1 MNQILN
7 QNGKSTND
15 NYIYSVT
22 NKKKFVLYKLIFF
35 ICLLCTIVFSF
46 IFVKF
51 LINIKT
57 REKHAESLV
66 NQFTLSSLY
75 SNHTDYTTNLG
86 LSNTVEQSVSEN
98 PFVIGVIKIDKI
110 KIDYPILSSTS
121 DELLTVAPC
130 RFAGPMPNEVG
141 NLCIAGH
148 NYMDKTFFAK
158 ITNLEKNDEILI
170 FDLNGKMIK
179 YYVTEKFE
187 VENNDF
193 SCTNQ
198 KTNGEKWLTLMTCN
212 SIKGTRIIVR
222 AIAEEQ

>member
-1 MNQILN
+1 MNQIL
-7 QNGKSTND
+7 KSDIESADD
-15 NYIYSVT
+15 NYVSSVT
-22 NKKKFVLYKLIFF
+22 NSKKFTLYKFIFF
-35 ICLLCTIVFSF
+35 MCLSCTIVFSYF
-46 IFVKF
+46 FVKF

-57 REKHAESLV
+57 KEKHAESLA

-75 SNHTDYTTNLG
+75 SNSTDYTTNLNQ
-86 LSNTVEQSVSEN
+86 SNTVEDTGEAD

-148 NYMDKTFFAK
+148 NYIDNTFFAK
-158 ITNLEKNDEILI
+158 ITNLEKDDEISI
-170 FDLNGKMIK
+170 FDLNGQMVN

-187 VENNDF
+187 IENNDF
-193 SCTNQ
+193 SCTTQ
-198 KTNGEKWLTLMTCN
+198 ETNGEKWLTLMTCN

-222 AIAEEQ
+222 AIANE

>member
-1 MNQILN
+1 MNQIL
-7 QNGKSTND
+7 KSDIESADD
-15 NYIYSVT
+15 NYVSSVT
-22 NKKKFVLYKLIFF
+22 NSKKFTLYKFIFF
-35 ICLLCTIVFSF
+35 MCLSCTIVFSYF
-46 IFVKF
+46 FVKF

-57 REKHAESLV
+57 KEKHAESLA

-75 SNHTDYTTNLG
+75 SNSTDYTTNLNQ
-86 LSNTVEQSVSEN
+86 SNTVEDTGEAD

-148 NYMDKTFFAK
+148 NYIDNTFFAK
-158 ITNLEKNDEILI
+158 ITNLEKDDEISI
-170 FDLNGKMIK
+170 FDLNGQMVN

-187 VENNDF
+187 IENNDF
-193 SCTNQ
+193 SCTTQ
-198 KTNGEKWLTLMTCN
+198 ETNGEKWLTLMTCN
-212 SIKGTRIIVR
+212 SVKGTRIIVR
-222 AIAEEQ
+222 AIAKE

>member
-1 MNQILN
+1 MNQIL
-7 QNGKSTND
+7 KSDIESADD
-15 NYIYSVT
+15 NYVSSVT
-22 NKKKFVLYKLIFF
+22 NSKKFTLYKFIFF
-35 ICLLCTIVFSF
+35 MCLSCTIVFSYF
-46 IFVKF
+46 FVKF

-57 REKHAESLV
+57 KEKHAESLA

-75 SNHTDYTTNLG
+75 SNSTDYTTNLNQ
-86 LSNTVEQSVSEN
+86 SNTVEDTGEAD

-148 NYMDKTFFAK
+148 NYIDNTFFAK
-158 ITNLEKNDEILI
+158 ITNLEKDDEISI
-170 FDLNGKMIK
+170 FDLNGQMVN

-187 VENNDF
+187 IENNDF
-193 SCTNQ
+193 SCTTQ
-198 KTNGEKWLTLMTCN
+198 ETNGEKWLTLMTCN

-222 AIAEEQ
+222 AIAKE

>member
-1 MNQILN
+1 MNQIL
-7 QNGKSTND
+7 KPDIESADD
-15 NYIYSVT
+15 NYVSSVT
-22 NKKKFVLYKLIFF
+22 NSKKFTLYKFIFF
-35 ICLLCTIVFSF
+35 MCLSCTIIFSYF
-46 IFVKF
+46 FVKF

-57 REKHAESLV
+57 KEKHAESLA

-75 SNHTDYTTNLG
+75 SNSTDYTTNL
-86 LSNTVEQSVSEN
+86 SQTNTLEDTDN
-98 PFVIGVIKIDKI
+98 IDPFVIGVIKIDKI

-148 NYMDKTFFAK
+148 NYIDNTFFAK
-158 ITNLEKNDEILI
+158 ITNLEKDDEISI
-170 FDLNGKMIK
+170 FDLNGQMVN

-187 VENNDF
+187 IENNDF
-193 SCTNQ
+193 SCTTQ
-198 KTNGEKWLTLMTCN
+198 ETNGDKWLTLMTCN

-222 AIAEEQ
+222 AIAKE

>member
-1 MNQILN
+1 MNQIL
-7 QNGKSTND
+7 KPDIESADD
-15 NYIYSVT
+15 NYVSSVT
-22 NKKKFVLYKLIFF
+22 NSKKFTLYKFIFF
-35 ICLLCTIVFSF
+35 MCLSCTIVFSYFF
-46 IFVKF
+46 IKF

-57 REKHAESLV
+57 KEKHAESLA

-75 SNHTDYTTNLG
+75 SNSTDYTTNLNQ
-86 LSNTVEQSVSEN
+86 SNTVEDTGEAD

-148 NYMDKTFFAK
+148 NYIDNTFFAK
-158 ITNLEKNDEILI
+158 ITNLEKDDEISI
-170 FDLNGKMIK
+170 FDLNGQMVN

-187 VENNDF
+187 IENNDF
-193 SCTNQ
+193 SCTTQ
-198 KTNGEKWLTLMTCN
+198 ETNGEKWLTLMTCN

-222 AIAEEQ
+222 AIAK

>member
-1 MNQILN
+1 MNQIL
-7 QNGKSTND
+7 KPDIESADD
-15 NYIYSVT
+15 NYVSSVT
-22 NKKKFVLYKLIFF
+22 NSKKFTLYKFIFF
-35 ICLLCTIVFSF
+35 MCLSCTIVFSYF
-46 IFVKF
+46 FVKF

-57 REKHAESLV
+57 KEKHAESLA

-75 SNHTDYTTNLG
+75 SNSTDYTTNLNQ
-86 LSNTVEQSVSEN
+86 SNTVEDTGEAD

-148 NYMDKTFFAK
+148 NYIDNTFFAK
-158 ITNLEKNDEILI
+158 ITNLDKDDEISI
-170 FDLNGKMIK
+170 FDLNGQMVN

-187 VENNDF
+187 IENNDF
-193 SCTNQ
+193 SCTTQ
-198 KTNGEKWLTLMTCN
+198 ETNGEKWLTLMTCN

-222 AIAEEQ
+222 AIAKE

>member
-1 MNQILN
+1 MNQIL
-7 QNGKSTND
+7 KPDIESADD
-15 NYIYSVT
+15 NYVSSVT
-22 NKKKFVLYKLIFF
+22 NSKKFTLYKFIFF
-35 ICLLCTIVFSF
+35 MCLSCTIIFSYF
-46 IFVKF
+46 FVKF

-57 REKHAESLV
+57 KEKHAESLA

-75 SNHTDYTTNLG
+75 SNSTDYTTNL
-86 LSNTVEQSVSEN
+86 SQTNTLEDTDN
-98 PFVIGVIKIDKI
+98 IDPFVIGVIKIDKI

-148 NYMDKTFFAK
+148 NYIDNTFFAK
-158 ITNLEKNDEILI
+158 ITNLEKDDEISI
-170 FDLNGKMIK
+170 FDLNGQMVN

-187 VENNDF
+187 IENNDF
-193 SCTNQ
+193 SCTTQ
-198 KTNGEKWLTLMTCN
+198 ETNGEKWLTLMTCN

-222 AIAEEQ
+222 AIAK

>member
-1 MNQILN
+1 MNQIL
-7 QNGKSTND
+7 KPDIESADD
-15 NYIYSVT
+15 NYVSSVT
-22 NKKKFVLYKLIFF
+22 NSKKFTLYKFIFF
-35 ICLLCTIVFSF
+35 MCLSCTIVFSYF
-46 IFVKF
+46 FVKF

-57 REKHAESLV
+57 KEKHAESLA

-75 SNHTDYTTNLG
+75 SNSTDYTTNLNQ
-86 LSNTVEQSVSEN
+86 SNNVEDTGEAD

-148 NYMDKTFFAK
+148 NYIDNTFFAK
-158 ITNLEKNDEILI
+158 ITNLEKDDEISI
-170 FDLNGKMIK
+170 FDLNGQMVN

-187 VENNDF
+187 IENNDF
-193 SCTNQ
+193 SCTTQ
-198 KTNGEKWLTLMTCN
+198 ETNGEKWLTLMTCN

-222 AIAEEQ
+222 AIANE

>member
-1 MNQILN
+1 MNQIL
-7 QNGKSTND
+7 KPDIESADD
-15 NYIYSVT
+15 NYVSSVT
-22 NKKKFVLYKLIFF
+22 NSEKFTLYKFIFF
-35 ICLLCTIVFSF
+35 MCLSCTIVFSYF
-46 IFVKF
+46 FVKF

-57 REKHAESLV
+57 KEKHAESLA

-75 SNHTDYTTNLG
+75 SNSTDYTTNLNQ
-86 LSNTVEQSVSEN
+86 SNTVEDTGEAD

-148 NYMDKTFFAK
+148 NYIDNTFFAK
-158 ITNLEKNDEILI
+158 ITNLEKDDEISI
-170 FDLNGKMIK
+170 FDLNGQMVN

-187 VENNDF
+187 IENNDF
-193 SCTNQ
+193 SCTTQ
-198 KTNGEKWLTLMTCN
+198 ETNGEKWLTLMTCN

-222 AIAEEQ
+222 AIAKE

>member
-1 MNQILN
+1 MNQIL
-7 QNGKSTND
+7 KSDIESADD
-15 NYIYSVT
+15 NYVSSVT
-22 NKKKFVLYKLIFF
+22 NSKKFTLYKFIFF
-35 ICLLCTIVFSF
+35 MCLSCTIVFSYF
-46 IFVKF
+46 FVKF

-57 REKHAESLV
+57 KEKHAESLA

-75 SNHTDYTTNLG
+75 SNSTDYTTNLNQ
-86 LSNTVEQSVSEN
+86 SNTVEDTGEAD

-148 NYMDKTFFAK
+148 NYIDNTFFSK
-158 ITNLEKNDEILI
+158 FTNLDKDDEIAI
-170 FDLNGKMIK
+170 FDLNGQMVN

-187 VENNDF
+187 IENNDF
-193 SCTNQ
+193 SCTTQ
-198 KTNGEKWLTLMTCN
+198 ETNGEKWLTLMTCN
-212 SIKGTRIIVR
+212 SVKGTRIIVR
-222 AIAEEQ
+222 AIAKE

>member
-1 MNQILN
+1 MNQIL
-7 QNGKSTND
+7 KPDIESADD
-15 NYIYSVT
+15 NYVSSVT
-22 NKKKFVLYKLIFF
+22 NSKKFTLYKFIFF
-35 ICLLCTIVFSF
+35 MCLSCTIVFSYF
-46 IFVKF
+46 FVKF

-57 REKHAESLV
+57 KEKHAESLA

-75 SNHTDYTTNLG
+75 SNSTDYTTNLNQ
-86 LSNTVEQSVSEN
+86 SNTVEDTGEAD

-148 NYMDKTFFAK
+148 NYIDNTFFAK
-158 ITNLEKNDEILI
+158 ITNLDKDDEIAI
-170 FDLNGKMIK
+170 FDLNGQMVN

-187 VENNDF
+187 IENNDF
-193 SCTNQ
+193 SCTTQ
-198 KTNGEKWLTLMTCN
+198 ETNGEKWLTLMTCN

-222 AIAEEQ
+222 AIAKE

>member
-1 MNQILN
+1 MNQIL
-7 QNGKSTND
+7 KPDIESADD
-15 NYIYSVT
+15 NYVSSVT
-22 NKKKFVLYKLIFF
+22 NSKKFTLYKFIFF
-35 ICLLCTIVFSF
+35 MCLSCTIVFSF
-46 IFVKF
+46 FVKF

-57 REKHAESLV
+57 KEKHAESLA

-75 SNHTDYTTNLG
+75 SNSTDYTTNLNQ
-86 LSNTVEQSVSEN
+86 SNTVEDTGEAD

-148 NYMDKTFFAK
+148 NYIDNTFFAK
-158 ITNLEKNDEILI
+158 ITNLDKDDEIAI
-170 FDLNGKMIK
+170 FDLNGQMVN

-187 VENNDF
+187 IENNDF
-193 SCTNQ
+193 SCTTQ
-198 KTNGEKWLTLMTCN
+198 ETNGEKWLTLMTCN

-222 AIAEEQ
+222 AIANE

>member
-1 MNQILN
+1 MNQIL
-7 QNGKSTND
+7 KPDIESADD
-15 NYIYSVT
+15 NYVSSVT
-22 NKKKFVLYKLIFF
+22 NSKKFTLYKFIFF
-35 ICLLCTIVFSF
+35 ICLSCTIVFSYF
-46 IFVKF
+46 FVKF

-57 REKHAESLV
+57 KEKHAESLA

-75 SNHTDYTTNLG
+75 SNSTDYTTNLNQ
-86 LSNTVEQSVSEN
+86 SNTVEDTGEAD

-148 NYMDKTFFAK
+148 NYIDNTFFAK
-158 ITNLEKNDEILI
+158 ITNLEKDDEISI
-170 FDLNGKMIK
+170 FDLNGQMVN

-187 VENNDF
+187 IENNDF
-193 SCTNQ
+193 SCTTQ
-198 KTNGEKWLTLMTCN
+198 ETNGEKWITLMTCN
-212 SIKGTRIIVR
+212 SVKGTRIIVR
-222 AIAEEQ
+222 AIAKE

>member
-1 MNQILN
+1 MNQIL
-7 QNGKSTND
+7 KPDIESADD
-15 NYIYSVT
+15 NYVSSVT
-22 NKKKFVLYKLIFF
+22 NSKKFTLYKFIFF
-35 ICLLCTIVFSF
+35 MCLSCTIVFSYF
-46 IFVKF
+46 FVKF

-57 REKHAESLV
+57 KEKHAESLA

-75 SNHTDYTTNLG
+75 SNSTDYTTNLNQ
-86 LSNTVEQSVSEN
+86 SNTVEDTGEAD

-148 NYMDKTFFAK
+148 NYIDNTFFAK
-158 ITNLEKNDEILI
+158 ITNLDKDDEISI
-170 FDLNGKMIK
+170 FDLNGQMVN

-187 VENNDF
+187 IENNDF
-193 SCTNQ
+193 SCTTQ
-198 KTNGEKWLTLMTCN
+198 ETNGEKWLTLMTCN

-222 AIAEEQ
+222 AIANE

>member
-1 MNQILN
+1 MNQIL
-7 QNGKSTND
+7 KSDIESADD
-15 NYIYSVT
+15 NYVSSVT
-22 NKKKFVLYKLIFF
+22 NSKKFTLYKFIFF
-35 ICLLCTIVFSF
+35 MCLSCTIVFSYF
-46 IFVKF
+46 FVKF

-57 REKHAESLV
+57 KEKHAESLA

-75 SNHTDYTTNLG
+75 SNSTDYTTNLNQ
-86 LSNTVEQSVSEN
+86 SNTVEDTGEAD

-148 NYMDKTFFAK
+148 NYIDNTFFAK
-158 ITNLEKNDEILI
+158 ITNLDKDDEISI
-170 FDLNGKMIK
+170 FDLNGQIVN

-187 VENNDF
+187 IENNDF
-193 SCTNQ
+193 SCTTQ
-198 KTNGEKWLTLMTCN
+198 ETNGEKWLTLMTCN
-212 SIKGTRIIVR
+212 SVKGTRIIVR
-222 AIAEEQ
+222 AIAKE

>member
-1 MNQILN
+1 MNQIL
-7 QNGKSTND
+7 KSDIESADD
-15 NYIYSVT
+15 NYVSSVT
-22 NKKKFVLYKLIFF
+22 NSKKFTLYKFIFF
-35 ICLLCTIVFSF
+35 MCLSCTIVFSYF
-46 IFVKF
+46 FVKF

-57 REKHAESLV
+57 KEKHAESLA

-75 SNHTDYTTNLG
+75 SNSTDYTTNLNQ
-86 LSNTVEQSVSEN
+86 SNTVEDTGEAD

-148 NYMDKTFFAK
+148 NYIDNTFFAK
-158 ITNLEKNDEILI
+158 ITNLDKDDEISI
-170 FDLNGKMIK
+170 FDLNGQMVN

-187 VENNDF
+187 IENNDF
-193 SCTNQ
+193 SCTTQ
-198 KTNGEKWLTLMTCN
+198 ETNGEKWLTLMTCN

-222 AIAEEQ
+222 AIANE

>member
-1 MNQILN
+1 MNQIL
-7 QNGKSTND
+7 KPDIESADD
-15 NYIYSVT
+15 NYVSSVT
-22 NKKKFVLYKLIFF
+22 NSKKFTLYKFIFF
-35 ICLLCTIVFSF
+35 MCLSCTIVFSYF
-46 IFVKF
+46 FVKF

-57 REKHAESLV
+57 KEKHAESLA

-75 SNHTDYTTNLG
+75 SNSTDYTTNLSQTYT
-86 LSNTVEQSVSEN
+86 LEDTDNID

-148 NYMDKTFFAK
+148 NYIDNTFFAK
-158 ITNLEKNDEILI
+158 ITNLEKDDEISI
-170 FDLNGKMIK
+170 FDLNGQMVN

-187 VENNDF
+187 IENNDF
-193 SCTNQ
+193 SCTTQ
-198 KTNGEKWLTLMTCN
+198 ETNGEKWLTLMTCN

-222 AIAEEQ
+222 AIANE

>member
-1 MNQILN
+1 MNQIL
-7 QNGKSTND
+7 KPDIESADD
-15 NYIYSVT
+15 NYVSSVT
-22 NKKKFVLYKLIFF
+22 NSKKFTLYKFIFF
-35 ICLLCTIVFSF
+35 MCLSCTIVFSYF
-46 IFVKF
+46 FVKF

-57 REKHAESLV
+57 KEKHAESLA

-75 SNHTDYTTNLG
+75 SNSTDYTTNLNQ
-86 LSNTVEQSVSEN
+86 SNTVEDTGKAD

-148 NYMDKTFFAK
+148 NYIDNTFFAK
-158 ITNLEKNDEILI
+158 ITNLDKDDEISI
-170 FDLNGKMIK
+170 FDLNGQMVN

-187 VENNDF
+187 IENNDF
-193 SCTNQ
+193 SCTTQ
-198 KTNGEKWLTLMTCN
+198 ETNGEKWLTLMTCN
-212 SIKGTRIIVR
+212 SVKGTRIIVR
-222 AIAEEQ
+222 AIAKE

>member
-1 MNQILN
+1 MNQIL
-7 QNGKSTND
+7 KPND
-15 NYIYSVT
+15 ELANDYVSSVT
-22 NKKKFVLYKLIFF
+22 NNKKFTLYKFIFF
-35 ICLLCTIVFSF
+35 ICLSCTIVFSYF
-46 IFVKF
+46 FVKF

-57 REKHAESLV
+57 KEKHAESLA

-75 SNHTDYTTNLG
+75 SNSTDYTTNLNQ
-86 LSNTVEQSVSEN
+86 SNTVEDTGEAD

-148 NYMDKTFFAK
+148 NYIDNTFFAK
-158 ITNLEKNDEILI
+158 ITNLDKDDEISI
-170 FDLNGKMIK
+170 FDLNGQMVN

-187 VENNDF
+187 IENNDF
-193 SCTNQ
+193 SCTTQ
-198 KTNGEKWLTLMTCN
+198 ETNGEKWLTLMTCN
-212 SIKGTRIIVR
+212 SVKGTRIIVR
-222 AIAEEQ
+222 AIAKE

>member
-1 MNQILN
+1 MNQIL
-7 QNGKSTND
+7 KSDIESADD
-15 NYIYSVT
+15 NYVSSVT
-22 NKKKFVLYKLIFF
+22 NSKKFTLYKFIFF
-35 ICLLCTIVFSF
+35 MCLSCTIVFSYF
-46 IFVKF
+46 FVKF

-57 REKHAESLV
+57 KEKHAESLA

-75 SNHTDYTTNLG
+75 SNSTDYTTNLNQ
-86 LSNTVEQSVSEN
+86 SNTVEDIGEAD

-148 NYMDKTFFAK
+148 NYIDNTFFAK
-158 ITNLEKNDEILI
+158 ITNLDKDDEIAI
-170 FDLNGKMIK
+170 FDLNGQMVN

-187 VENNDF
+187 IENNDF
-193 SCTNQ
+193 SCTTQ
-198 KTNGEKWLTLMTCN
+198 ETNGEKWLTLMTCN

-222 AIAEEQ
+222 AIANE

>member
-1 MNQILN
+1 MNQIL
-7 QNGKSTND
+7 KPDIESADD
-15 NYIYSVT
+15 NYVSSVT
-22 NKKKFVLYKLIFF
+22 NSKKFTLYKFIFF
-35 ICLLCTIVFSF
+35 VCLSCTIVFSYF
-46 IFVKF
+46 FVKF

-57 REKHAESLV
+57 KEKHAESLA

-75 SNHTDYTTNLG
+75 SNSTDYTTSLNQ
-86 LSNTVEQSVSEN
+86 SNTVEDTGEAD

-148 NYMDKTFFAK
+148 NYIDNTFFAK
-158 ITNLEKNDEILI
+158 ITNLEKDDEISI
-170 FDLNGKMIK
+170 FDLNGQMVN

-187 VENNDF
+187 IENNDF
-193 SCTNQ
+193 SCTTQ
-198 KTNGEKWLTLMTCN
+198 ETNGEKWLTLMTCN

-222 AIAEEQ
+222 AIANE

>member
-1 MNQILN
+1 MNQIL
-7 QNGKSTND
+7 KPDIESADD
-15 NYIYSVT
+15 NYVSSVT
-22 NKKKFVLYKLIFF
+22 NSKKFTLYKFIFF
-35 ICLLCTIVFSF
+35 ICLSCTIVFSYF
-46 IFVKF
+46 FVKF

-57 REKHAESLV
+57 KEKHAESLA

-75 SNHTDYTTNLG
+75 SNSTDYTTNLNQ
-86 LSNTVEQSVSEN
+86 SNTVEDTGEAD

-148 NYMDKTFFAK
+148 NYIDNTFFAK
-158 ITNLEKNDEILI
+158 ITNLEKDDEISI
-170 FDLNGKMIK
+170 FDLNGQMVN

-187 VENNDF
+187 IENNDF
-193 SCTNQ
+193 SCTTQ
-198 KTNGEKWLTLMTCN
+198 ETNGEKWLTLMTCN

-222 AIAEEQ
+222 AIANE

>member
-1 MNQILN
+1 MNQIL
-7 QNGKSTND
+7 KPDIESADD
-15 NYIYSVT
+15 NYVSSVT
-22 NKKKFVLYKLIFF
+22 NNKKFTLYKFIFF
-35 ICLLCTIVFSF
+35 MCLSCTIVFSYF
-46 IFVKF
+46 FVKF

-57 REKHAESLV
+57 KEKHAESLA

-75 SNHTDYTTNLG
+75 SNSTDYTTNLNQ
-86 LSNTVEQSVSEN
+86 SNTVEDTGEAD

-148 NYMDKTFFAK
+148 NYIDNTFFAK
-158 ITNLEKNDEILI
+158 ITNLEKDDEISI
-170 FDLNGKMIK
+170 FDLNGQMVN

-187 VENNDF
+187 IENNDF
-193 SCTNQ
+193 SCTTQ
-198 KTNGEKWLTLMTCN
+198 ETNGEKWLTLMTCN

-222 AIAEEQ
+222 AIAKE

>member
-1 MNQILN
+1 MNQIL
-7 QNGKSTND
+7 KPND
-15 NYIYSVT
+15 ELANDYVSSVT
-22 NKKKFVLYKLIFF
+22 NNKKFTLYKFIFF
-35 ICLLCTIVFSF
+35 MCLSCTIVFSYFF
-46 IFVKF
+46 IKF

-57 REKHAESLV
+57 KEKHAESLA

-75 SNHTDYTTNLG
+75 SNSTDYTTNLNQ
-86 LSNTVEQSVSEN
+86 SNTVEDTGEAD

-148 NYMDKTFFAK
+148 NYIDNTFFAK
-158 ITNLEKNDEILI
+158 ITNLEKDDEISI
-170 FDLNGKMIK
+170 FDLNGQMVN

-187 VENNDF
+187 IENNDF
-193 SCTNQ
+193 SCTTQ
-198 KTNGEKWLTLMTCN
+198 ETNGEKWLTLMTCN

-222 AIAEEQ
+222 AIAKE

>member
-1 MNQILN
+1 MNQIL
-7 QNGKSTND
+7 KPDIESADD
-15 NYIYSVT
+15 NYVSSVT
-22 NKKKFVLYKLIFF
+22 NSKKFTLYKFIFF
-35 ICLLCTIVFSF
+35 MCLSCTIVFSYF
-46 IFVKF
+46 FVKF

-57 REKHAESLV
+57 KEKHAESLA

-75 SNHTDYTTNLG
+75 SNSTDYTTNLNQ
-86 LSNTVEQSVSEN
+86 SNTVEDTGEAD

-148 NYMDKTFFAK
+148 NYIDNTFFAK
-158 ITNLEKNDEILI
+158 ITNLDKDDEIAI
-170 FDLNGKMIK
+170 FGLNGQMVN

-187 VENNDF
+187 IENNDF
-193 SCTNQ
+193 SCTTQ
-198 KTNGEKWLTLMTCN
+198 ETNGEKWLTLMTCN
-212 SIKGTRIIVR
+212 SVKGTRIIVR
-222 AIAEEQ
+222 AIAKE

>member
-1 MNQILN
+1 MNQIL
-7 QNGKSTND
+7 KPDIESADD
-15 NYIYSVT
+15 NYVSSVT
-22 NKKKFVLYKLIFF
+22 NSKKFTLYKFIFF
-35 ICLLCTIVFSF
+35 MCLSCTIVFSYF
-46 IFVKF
+46 FVKF

-57 REKHAESLV
+57 KEKHAESLA

-75 SNHTDYTTNLG
+75 SNSTDYTTNLSQTKT
-86 LSNTVEQSVSEN
+86 LEDTDNID

-148 NYMDKTFFAK
+148 NYIDNTFFAK
-158 ITNLEKNDEILI
+158 ITNLEKDDEISI
-170 FDLNGKMIK
+170 FDLNGQMVN

-187 VENNDF
+187 IENNDF
-193 SCTNQ
+193 SCTTQ
-198 KTNGEKWLTLMTCN
+198 ETNGEKWLTLMTCN

-222 AIAEEQ
+222 AIANE

>member
-1 MNQILN
+1 MNQIL
-7 QNGKSTND
+7 KPDIESADD
-15 NYIYSVT
+15 NYVSSVT
-22 NKKKFVLYKLIFF
+22 NSKKFTLYKFIFF
-35 ICLLCTIVFSF
+35 MCLSCTIIFSYF
-46 IFVKF
+46 FVKF

-57 REKHAESLV
+57 KEKHAESLA

-75 SNHTDYTTNLG
+75 SNSTDYATNLNQ
-86 LSNTVEQSVSEN
+86 SNTVEDTGEAD

-148 NYMDKTFFAK
+148 NYIDNTFFAK
-158 ITNLEKNDEILI
+158 ITNLDKDDEIAI
-170 FDLNGKMIK
+170 FDLNGQMVN

-187 VENNDF
+187 IENNDF
-193 SCTNQ
+193 SCTTQ
-198 KTNGEKWLTLMTCN
+198 ETNGEKWLTLMTCN

-222 AIAEEQ
+222 AIAKE

>member
-1 MNQILN
+1 MNQIL
-7 QNGKSTND
+7 KPDIESADD
-15 NYIYSVT
+15 NYVSSVT
-22 NKKKFVLYKLIFF
+22 NSKKFTLYKFIFF
-35 ICLLCTIVFSF
+35 MCLSCTIVFSYF
-46 IFVKF
+46 FVKF

-57 REKHAESLV
+57 KEKHAESLA

-75 SNHTDYTTNLG
+75 SNSTDYTTNLNQ
-86 LSNTVEQSVSEN
+86 SNTVEDTGEAD

-148 NYMDKTFFAK
+148 NYIDNTFFAK
-158 ITNLEKNDEILI
+158 ITNLDKDDEISI
-170 FDLNGKMIK
+170 FDLNGQMVN

-187 VENNDF
+187 IENNDF
-193 SCTNQ
+193 SCTTQ
-198 KTNGEKWLTLMTCN
+198 ETNGEKWLTLMTCN
-212 SIKGTRIIVR
+212 SVKGTRIIVR
-222 AIAEEQ
+222 AIAKE

>member
-1 MNQILN
+1 MNQILKPN
-7 QNGKSTND
+7 NELAND
-15 NYIYSVT
+15 YVSSVT
-22 NKKKFVLYKLIFF
+22 NSKKFTLYKFIFF
-35 ICLLCTIVFSF
+35 MCLSCTIVFSYF
-46 IFVKF
+46 FVKF

-57 REKHAESLV
+57 KEKHAESLA

-75 SNHTDYTTNLG
+75 SNSTDYTTNL
-86 LSNTVEQSVSEN
+86 SQTNTLEDTDN
-98 PFVIGVIKIDKI
+98 IDPFVIGVIKIDKI

-148 NYMDKTFFAK
+148 NYIDNTFFAK
-158 ITNLEKNDEILI
+158 ITNLEKDDEISI
-170 FDLNGKMIK
+170 FDLNGQMVN

-187 VENNDF
+187 IENNDF
-193 SCTNQ
+193 SCTTQ
-198 KTNGEKWLTLMTCN
+198 ETNGEKWLTLMTCN

-222 AIAEEQ
+222 AIAKE

>member
-1 MNQILN
+1 MNQIL
-7 QNGKSTND
+7 KPDIESADD
-15 NYIYSVT
+15 NYVSSVT
-22 NKKKFVLYKLIFF
+22 NSKKFTLYKFIFF
-35 ICLLCTIVFSF
+35 MCLSCTIVFSYF
-46 IFVKF
+46 FVKF

-57 REKHAESLV
+57 KEKHAESLA

-75 SNHTDYTTNLG
+75 SNSTDYTTNLNQ
-86 LSNTVEQSVSEN
+86 SNTVEDTGEAD

-148 NYMDKTFFAK
+148 NYIDNTFFAK
-158 ITNLEKNDEILI
+158 ITNLEKDDEIAI
-170 FDLNGKMIK
+170 FDLNGQMVN

-187 VENNDF
+187 IENNDF
-193 SCTNQ
+193 SCTTQ
-198 KTNGEKWLTLMTCN
+198 ETNGEKWLTLMTCN

-222 AIAEEQ
+222 AIAK